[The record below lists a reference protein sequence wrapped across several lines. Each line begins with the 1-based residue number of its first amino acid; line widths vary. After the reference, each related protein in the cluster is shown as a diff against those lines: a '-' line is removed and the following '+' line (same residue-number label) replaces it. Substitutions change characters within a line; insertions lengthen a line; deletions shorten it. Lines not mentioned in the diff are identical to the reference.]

1 MSAADRSLAEK
12 IAEAVDL
19 LEGHDDAEYEALEAH
34 AKVNYQEAMEFLS
47 RLESSL
53 EDPPKRT
60 DGGDVETETEEPIEY
75 DLTSTLGRDEALAG
89 PFGSEDVVV
98 YDPEEP
104 ILDERWI
111 SMEYGAT
118 IPLKDAH

>member
-19 LEGHDDAEYEALEAH
+19 LEGHDDAEYEALKAH

-60 DGGDVETETEEPIEY
+60 DGGDVETETEESIEY

-111 SMEYGAT
+111 SMDYGAT
-118 IPLKDAH
+118 IPLEDAR